1 MNGAVNKWNVTE
13 YVSKVQVPEFIYE
26 RNELRKITVWESLCG
41 NGTLLVPYIFD
52 GNVNG

>member
-26 RNELRKITVWESLCG
+26 RNELREKSLCG
-41 NGTLLVPYIFD
+41 KVYVEMELC
-52 GNVNG
+52 